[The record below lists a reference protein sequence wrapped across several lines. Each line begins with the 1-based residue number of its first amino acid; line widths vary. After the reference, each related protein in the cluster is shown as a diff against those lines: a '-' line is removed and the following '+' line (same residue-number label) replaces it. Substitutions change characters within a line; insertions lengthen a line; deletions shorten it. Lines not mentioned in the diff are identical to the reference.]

1 MIDIQ
6 IILTNVAIIALCV
19 AVICMRKYMIAVNDN
34 IRYKNT
40 ERNPFLVQVT
50 ALGEGGAW
58 VFGESAPLTT
68 SIDDNEIDI
77 HAYNLL
83 ERVLKEGYS
92 AKVEL
97 DNEGYKT
104 LKLKRK

>member
-19 AVICMRKYMIAVNDN
+19 AVICMRKYVIAVNDN

-40 ERNPFLVQVT
+40 ERNPFLVRVT
-50 ALGEGGAW
+50 ALG
-58 VFGESAPLTT
+58 
-68 SIDDNEIDI
+68 NEIDI